1 MHVIPCMINM
11 AFSFQ
16 NAEEVI
22 VTCSGRI
29 RYEIVRL
36 TCSQLDLL
44 LQREKK
50 PLRSAA
56 QLLPQGCQ
64 LAKTS
69 GAGPTLRG
77 MKLLHSLQ

>member
-1 MHVIPCMINM
+1 MINM

-50 PLRSAA
+50 PLCSAA
-56 QLLPQGCQ
+56 QLLHR
-64 LAKTS
+64 A
-69 GAGPTLRG
+69 AGWLRPAE
-77 MKLLHSLQ
+77 LDQH